1 MKLVGPWLSG
11 FTRRAGI
18 TMKLLGIPF
27 EHLNLNAY
35 TDKEEVR
42 RYSPMGKVPALVL
55 DNGEVLIDSA
65 GIIDVLHERVGP
77 EKALIPPSGPARLR
91 ALKLIGIGMNIY
103 PKLSSLYDETLRPKE
118 HQLQS
123 VFEGLAE
130 QAIIGLTLL
139 EEETG
144 DGWLVNDTLSQ
155 ADIMTVICYQGGGTT
170 CSSGSRQREEL
181 SSPGGADRARD
192 EDRCLRIY
200 CAAFLKPRL
209 SCSRMMRIPAPHF
222 DGQRSR

>member
-1 MKLVGPWLSG
+1 MKLVGPYISG
-11 FTRRAGI
+11 FTRRTAI

-27 EHLNLNAY
+27 EHLNFNAY

-77 EKALIPPSGPARLR
+77 GEALIPPSGPARLK
-91 ALKLIGIGMNIY
+91 ALQLIGIGSNIY

-130 QAIIGLTLL
+130 QAIIGLKLL
-139 EEETG
+139 EAQTG
-144 DGWLVNDTLSQ
+144 DGWYVNDALSQ
-155 ADIMTVICYQGGGTT
+155 ADIMAVVCYQ
-170 CSSGSRQREEL
+170 
-181 SSPGGADRARD
+181 
-192 EDRCLRIY
+192 
-200 CAAFLKPRL
+200 AAAGFILPDHVNAQNFPRL
-209 SCSRMMRIPAPHF
+209 AALSERAMKVDAFVSTVPHL
-222 DGQRSR
+222 

>member
-11 FTRRAGI
+11 FTRRTGI

-35 TDKEEVR
+35 VNKEEVR

-65 GIIDVLHERVGP
+65 GIIDVLHEMAGP
-77 EKALIPPSGPARLR
+77 NKALIPPSGAARLR
-91 ALKLIGIGMNIY
+91 ALQLIGIGLNIY
-103 PKLSSLYDETLRPKE
+103 PKLTALYDESLRPQS

-130 QAIIGLTLL
+130 QALIGFKQL
-139 EEETG
+139 EAQTE

-155 ADIMTVICYQGGGTT
+155 ADIMTVVCYQGASMVVLPDHVTAKNFPRLAALT
-170 CSSGSRQREEL
+170 
-181 SSPGGADRARD
+181 DRAMKID
-192 EDRCLRIY
+192 
-200 CAAFLKPRL
+200 AFA
-209 SCSRMMRIPAPHF
+209 STVPHP
-222 DGQRSR
+222 